1 MSCFD
6 SKQMKKHATARMP
19 IPMPIPMAGR
29 IKKRTTQCVAMC
41 SEWNTGRKSVESLI
55 DRISSPEDRHDG

>member
-19 IPMPIPMAGR
+19 IPTAGR